1 MGRSIHSGLLLLVN
15 AEHPIKGGHRP
26 ALAPALPG
34 SDVLLDT
41 RAAAMLTG
49 LVSRLGAV
57 GKIVAVSGWR
67 SEDEQQRI
75 WDTSMRD
82 NGGEFTRRYVARPA
96 APSTRRGSP

>member
-1 MGRSIHSGLLLLVN
+1 M
-15 AEHPIKGGHRP
+15 
-26 ALAPALPG
+26 
-34 SDVLLDT
+34 LLDT
-41 RAAAMLTG
+41 RAAAMLTASSHG
-49 LVSRLGAV
+49 SGAV